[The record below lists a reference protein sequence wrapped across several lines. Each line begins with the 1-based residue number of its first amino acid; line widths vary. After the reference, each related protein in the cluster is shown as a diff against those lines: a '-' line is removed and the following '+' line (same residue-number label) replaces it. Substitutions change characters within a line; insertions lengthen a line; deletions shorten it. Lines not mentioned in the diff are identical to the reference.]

1 MSILKPGLEER
12 YKRVK
17 QSLADDE
24 MRFGREPGSVFL
36 LPVSKTFG
44 INALGKTMFRKGA
57 KKSNTLKSSI
67 LTWRLPG
74 TLSGIFSPTKPAL

>member
-24 MRFGREPGSVFL
+24 MRFGREPESVFL
-36 LPVSKTFG
+36 LPVSKPSE
-44 INALGKTMFRKGA
+44 LMLWRKQ
-57 KKSNTLKSSI
+57 
-67 LTWRLPG
+67 
-74 TLSGIFSPTKPAL
+74 

>member
-44 INALGKTMFRKGA
+44 INALEEAVKCGMRAFGENYVQEGCEKIEYF
-57 KKSNTLKSSI
+57 KKQH
-67 LTWRLPG
+67 PD
-74 TLSGIFSPTKPAL
+74 

>member
-24 MRFGREPGSVFL
+24 MRFGREPGSVFY
-36 LPVSKTFG
+36 
-44 INALGKTMFRKGA
+44 FRFQ
-57 KKSNTLKSSI
+57 NL
-67 LTWRLPG
+67 RN
-74 TLSGIFSPTKPAL
+74 

>member
-44 INALGKTMFRKGA
+44 INALEEAVKCGMRAFGE
-57 KKSNTLKSSI
+57 NYVE
-67 LTWRLPG
+67 
-74 TLSGIFSPTKPAL
+74 

>member
-24 MRFGREPGSVFL
+24 MRFGREPEASF
-36 LPVSKTFG
+36 T
-44 INALGKTMFRKGA
+44 
-57 KKSNTLKSSI
+57 
-67 LTWRLPG
+67 
-74 TLSGIFSPTKPAL
+74 SGFKNLRN